1 VYGFSSTASHFRSK
15 YLQWRQKHLGFFG
28 ILFQLQQLELQLLRS
43 VKMKEINSSLVLI
56 TGGSSGIGLALAE
69 QLFTQG
75 ASVVIL
81 ARDQQ
86 RLDTAAAQINN
97 QRRSPSQKLGALS
110 ADVTNEP
117 ALREALTQLKTEYGL
132 PDLVINCAGVARPG
146 YAEKLEPHI
155 FHWTMDIN
163 YFGTVNVCQTLLPD
177 LIARGSG
184 HIVNFSS
191 LAGVIG
197 VFGYTAYSGSKFAV
211 RGYSEAL
218 RSEMKPKG
226 ILISV
231 VYPPDTDTPQL
242 AWEDQFKPYET
253 HVIAGSD
260 HPLPADKVAAEVIK
274 AIQKDKVNI
283 IPGGEAKLLF
293 FAATRLGGGIF
304 PIMDMLVRDA
314 MKKKAAHDKQQ
325 RTANE

>member
-1 VYGFSSTASHFRSK
+1 
-15 YLQWRQKHLGFFG
+15 
-28 ILFQLQQLELQLLRS
+28 
-43 VKMKEINSSLVLI
+43 MKEINGRLVLI

-69 QLFTQG
+69 QLFAQG

-81 ARDQQ
+81 ARDQL
-86 RLDTAAAQINN
+86 RLDTAVAQIEH
-97 QRRSPSQKLGALS
+97 QRWSPSQKLGALS
-110 ADVTNEP
+110 ADVTDEP
-117 ALREALTQLKTEYGL
+117 ALHQALTQLKTNYGL

-146 YAEKLEPHI
+146 YAETLKPQI

-163 YFGTVNVCQTLLPD
+163 YFGTVNVCQALLPD

-226 ILISV
+226 ILVSV

-242 AWEDQFKPYET
+242 AWEDQFKPFET
-253 HVIAGSD
+253 RVIAGSD
-260 HPLPADKVAAEVIK
+260 HPLPADKVAADVIK
-274 AIQKDKVNI
+274 AIRRDKVSI
-283 IPGGEAKLLF
+283 VPGGEAKLLF

-314 MKKKAAHDKQQ
+314 MKKKTAQEKHKNAAD
-325 RTANE
+325 E

>member
-1 VYGFSSTASHFRSK
+1 
-15 YLQWRQKHLGFFG
+15 
-28 ILFQLQQLELQLLRS
+28 LFQLQQLELQLLRS
-43 VKMKEINSSLVLI
+43 LTMKEINGRLVLI

-69 QLFTQG
+69 QLFAQG

-81 ARDQQ
+81 ARDQM
-86 RLDTAAAQINN
+86 RLDTAVAQIEH
-97 QRRSPSQKLGALS
+97 QRRSPSQKLGTLS
-110 ADVTNEP
+110 ADVTDEP
-117 ALREALTQLKTEYGL
+117 ALSQALTRLKTDYGL

-146 YAEKLEPHI
+146 YAETLEPQI

-163 YFGTVNVCQTLLPD
+163 YFGTVNVCQAILPN

-226 ILISV
+226 ILVSV

-242 AWEDQFKPYET
+242 AWENQFKPYET
-253 HVIAGSD
+253 RVIAGSD
-260 HPLPADKVAAEVIK
+260 HPLPADKVAADVIK
-274 AIQKDKVNI
+274 AIRRDKVNI
-283 IPGGEAKLLF
+283 VPGGEAKLLF

-314 MKKKAAHDKQQ
+314 MKKKAAQEEHKKAAD
-325 RTANE
+325 E

>member
-1 VYGFSSTASHFRSK
+1 
-15 YLQWRQKHLGFFG
+15 
-28 ILFQLQQLELQLLRS
+28 
-43 VKMKEINSSLVLI
+43 MKEINGKLVLI

-69 QLFTQG
+69 QLFSQG

-86 RLDTAAAQINN
+86 RLDAAIPKIDH
-97 QRRSPSQKLGALS
+97 QRLNPAQKLGALP
-110 ADVTNEP
+110 ADVTDEP
-117 ALREALTQLKTEYGL
+117 ALRQALANLKSEYGL

-146 YAEKLEPHI
+146 YAETLELQI

-226 ILISV
+226 ILVSV

-242 AWEDQFKPYET
+242 AWEDQFKPFET
-253 HVIAGSD
+253 RVIAGSD
-260 HPLPADKVAAEVIK
+260 HPLPADKVAADVIK
-274 AIQKDKVNI
+274 AIRRDKVNI
-283 IPGGEAKLLF
+283 VPGGEAKFLF

-314 MKKKAAHDKQQ
+314 MKKKTSQDKHKKAAD
-325 RTANE
+325 E

>member
-1 VYGFSSTASHFRSK
+1 
-15 YLQWRQKHLGFFG
+15 
-28 ILFQLQQLELQLLRS
+28 
-43 VKMKEINSSLVLI
+43 MKAIDGSLVLI
-56 TGGSSGIGLALAE
+56 TGGSSGIGLAIAQ
-69 QLFTQG
+69 QLFAQG

-86 RLDTAAAQINN
+86 RLNTAREKIEK
-97 QRRSPSQKLGALS
+97 QRLKPSQKLAALS
-110 ADVTNEP
+110 ADVSDEP
-117 ALREALTQLKTEYGL
+117 ALRQALTQLKAEYGL
-132 PDLVINCAGVARPG
+132 PDLIINCAGVSRPG
-146 YAEKLEPHI
+146 YAETLEPQI

-163 YFGTVNVCQTLLPD
+163 YFGTVNVCQILLPD

-226 ILISV
+226 ILVSV

-242 AWEDQFKPYET
+242 AWEDQFKPFET
-253 HVIAGSD
+253 RVIAGSD
-260 HPLPADKVAAEVIK
+260 HPLPADKVAADVIK
-274 AIQKDKVNI
+274 AIRKDKINI

-314 MKKKAAHDKQQ
+314 MKKKAAHEK
-325 RTANE
+325 REKAANK

>member
-1 VYGFSSTASHFRSK
+1 
-15 YLQWRQKHLGFFG
+15 
-28 ILFQLQQLELQLLRS
+28 
-43 VKMKEINSSLVLI
+43 MKEINGKLVLI
-56 TGGSSGIGLALAE
+56 TGGSSGIGLAIAQ
-69 QLFTQG
+69 QLFAQG
-75 ASVVIL
+75 ASIVIL

-86 RLDTAAAQINN
+86 RLDTAREKIEQ
-97 QRRSPSQKLGALS
+97 QRLNPAQKLGALS
-110 ADVTNEP
+110 ADVTDEP
-117 ALREALTQLKTEYGL
+117 ALGQALAQLKAEYGL
-132 PDLVINCAGVARPG
+132 PDLIINCAGVARPG
-146 YAEKLEPHI
+146 YAETLEQQI

-211 RGYSEAL
+211 RGYSDAL

-226 ILISV
+226 ILVSV

-242 AWEDQFKPYET
+242 AWEDQFKPFET
-253 HVIAGSD
+253 RVIAGSD
-260 HPLPADKVAAEVIK
+260 HPLPADKVAADVIK
-274 AIQKDKVNI
+274 AIRRDKVSI
-283 IPGGEAKLLF
+283 VPGGEAKLLF

-304 PIMDMLVRDA
+304 PFMDMLVRDA
-314 MKKKAAHDKQQ
+314 MKKKHHKINTRKPQTNSDNAQ
-325 RTANE
+325 NGN

>member
-1 VYGFSSTASHFRSK
+1 
-15 YLQWRQKHLGFFG
+15 
-28 ILFQLQQLELQLLRS
+28 LFQLQQLELQLLRS
-43 VKMKEINSSLVLI
+43 LTMKEINGRLVLI

-69 QLFTQG
+69 QLFAQG

-81 ARDQQ
+81 ARDQM
-86 RLDTAAAQINN
+86 RLDTAVAQIEH

-110 ADVTNEP
+110 ADVTDEP
-117 ALREALTQLKTEYGL
+117 ALHQALTQLKTNYGL

-146 YAEKLEPHI
+146 YAETLEPQI

-163 YFGTVNVCQTLLPD
+163 YFGTVNVCQALLAD

-226 ILISV
+226 ILVSV

-242 AWEDQFKPYET
+242 AWEDQFKPFET
-253 HVIAGSD
+253 LVIAGSD
-260 HPLPADKVAAEVIK
+260 HPLPADKVAADVIK
-274 AIQKDKVNI
+274 AIRKDKINI

-314 MKKKAAHDKQQ
+314 MKKKTSQDKHKKAAD
-325 RTANE
+325 E

>member
-1 VYGFSSTASHFRSK
+1 
-15 YLQWRQKHLGFFG
+15 
-28 ILFQLQQLELQLLRS
+28 
-43 VKMKEINSSLVLI
+43 MKEINGRLVLI

-69 QLFTQG
+69 QLFAQG

-81 ARDQQ
+81 ARNQM
-86 RLDTAAAQINN
+86 RLDTAVAQIEHK
-97 QRRSPSQKLGALS
+97 RRSPSQKLGTLS
-110 ADVTNEP
+110 ADVTDES
-117 ALREALTQLKTEYGL
+117 ALHQALTRLKTDYGL

-146 YAEKLEPHI
+146 YAETLEPQI

-163 YFGTVNVCQTLLPD
+163 YFGTVNVCQALLPD
-177 LIARGSG
+177 LIARNSG

-226 ILISV
+226 ILVSV

-242 AWEDQFKPYET
+242 AWEDQFKPFET
-253 HVIAGSD
+253 RVIAGSD
-260 HPLPADKVAAEVIK
+260 HPLPADKVAADVIK
-274 AIQKDKVNI
+274 AIRRDKVNI
-283 IPGGEAKLLF
+283 VPGGEAKFLF

-314 MKKKAAHDKQQ
+314 MKKKAAQEEHKKAAD
-325 RTANE
+325 E

>member
-1 VYGFSSTASHFRSK
+1 
-15 YLQWRQKHLGFFG
+15 
-28 ILFQLQQLELQLLRS
+28 
-43 VKMKEINSSLVLI
+43 MKAIDGSLVLI
-56 TGGSSGIGLALAE
+56 TGGSSGIGLAIAQ
-69 QLFTQG
+69 QLFAQG

-86 RLDTAAAQINN
+86 RLNTAREKIEK
-97 QRRSPSQKLGALS
+97 QRLKPSQKLAALS
-110 ADVTNEP
+110 ADVSDEP
-117 ALREALTQLKTEYGL
+117 ALRQALTQLKAEYGL
-132 PDLVINCAGVARPG
+132 PDLIINCAGVSRPG
-146 YAEKLEPHI
+146 YAETLESQI

-163 YFGTVNVCQTLLPD
+163 YFGTVNVCQILLPD
-177 LIARGSG
+177 LIARGIG

-226 ILISV
+226 ILVSV

-242 AWEDQFKPYET
+242 AWEDQFKPFET
-253 HVIAGSD
+253 RVIAGSD
-260 HPLPADKVAAEVIK
+260 HPLPADKVAADVIK
-274 AIQKDKVNI
+274 AIRKDKINI

-314 MKKKAAHDKQQ
+314 MKKKAAHEK
-325 RTANE
+325 REKAANK

>member
-1 VYGFSSTASHFRSK
+1 
-15 YLQWRQKHLGFFG
+15 
-28 ILFQLQQLELQLLRS
+28 
-43 VKMKEINSSLVLI
+43 MKDFNHKLVLI
-56 TGGSSGIGLALAE
+56 TGGSSGIGLALAQ
-69 QLFTQG
+69 QLFAEG

-86 RLDTAAAQINN
+86 KLDAAIEKINQ
-97 QRRSPSQKLGALS
+97 QRRNASQKLGALS
-110 ADVTNEP
+110 ADVTDEP
-117 ALREALTQLKTEYGL
+117 ALHQALGQLKSEYGL
-132 PDLVINCAGVARPG
+132 PDLIINCAGVARPG
-146 YAEKLEPHI
+146 YAEELDLQI
-155 FHWTMDIN
+155 FHWTMKIN
-163 YFGTVNVCQTLLPD
+163 YFGTVNVCQALLPD

-226 ILISV
+226 ILVSV

-253 HVIAGSD
+253 RVIAGSD
-260 HPLPADKVAAEVIK
+260 HPLPADKVAQDIIK
-274 AIQKDKVNI
+274 TIRKDQINI

-304 PIMDMLVRDA
+304 PIMDMLVRNA
-314 MKKKAAHDKQQ
+314 MKKKAKLVQQ
-325 RTANE
+325 KKEENH

>member
-1 VYGFSSTASHFRSK
+1 
-15 YLQWRQKHLGFFG
+15 
-28 ILFQLQQLELQLLRS
+28 
-43 VKMKEINSSLVLI
+43 MKEITGRLVLI
-56 TGGSSGIGLALAE
+56 TGGSSGIGLALAQ
-69 QLFTQG
+69 QLFAQG
-75 ASVVIL
+75 ASLVIL

-86 RLDTAAAQINN
+86 RLDAAIAKIEQ
-97 QRRSPSQKLGALS
+97 QRRTPSQKLGALS
-110 ADVTNEP
+110 ADVTDEP
-117 ALREALTQLKTEYGL
+117 ALRQVLTQLKTDYGL
-132 PDLVINCAGVARPG
+132 PDLIINCAGVARPG
-146 YAEKLEPHI
+146 YAETLEPQI
-155 FHWTMDIN
+155 FRWTMDIN
-163 YFGTVNVCQTLLPD
+163 YFGTVNVCQALLPD

-226 ILISV
+226 ILVSV

-242 AWEDQFKPYET
+242 AWEEQFKPFET

-260 HPLPADKVAAEVIK
+260 HPLPANKVASEVIQ
-274 AIQKDKVNI
+274 AIRKDKTNI

-314 MKKKAAHDKQQ
+314 MKKKAAHEKQEKAQ
-325 RTANE
+325 SH